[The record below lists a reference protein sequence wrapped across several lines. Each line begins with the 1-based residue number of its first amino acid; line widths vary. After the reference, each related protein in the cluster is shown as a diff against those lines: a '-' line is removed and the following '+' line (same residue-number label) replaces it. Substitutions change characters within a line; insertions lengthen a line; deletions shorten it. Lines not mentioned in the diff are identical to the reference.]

1 MLPPV
6 QFSAWHPLDD
16 AGRTAPAA
24 PGVLQARAEGLLPYP
39 SGKSA
44 MVFYDAAGD
53 STLASHVAG
62 PGRPGLDHARACG
75 AAYVRFAVTPAAA
88 AAIELG
94 RLLTTFR
101 ARFGA
106 LPRANQAP

>member
-24 PGVLQARAEGLLPYP
+24 PGVLQARAEGVVAYP

-44 MVFYDAAGD
+44 MIFYDAAGP

-62 PGRPGLDHARACG
+62 PGRPGLDRARACG
-75 AAYVRFAVTPAAA
+75 AAYIRFAVTPAGTAEA
-88 AAIELG
+88 ELG
-94 RLLTTFR
+94 RLLETFR

-106 LPRANQAP
+106 VPRANQAG